1 MNYRQRVGN
10 NKHTVD
16 GFRAYASYGLI
27 HSDDHSR
34 FNTKRQIEGAH
45 TYEQTS
51 EKGAFFFS
59 LILFVF
65 ILFFLLTAANKKK
78 STTKKSEFPDASPFT
93 HAPFSLCI

>member
-1 MNYRQRVGN
+1 MGQVYMLYLDSTLMNYRQRVGN

-51 EKGAFFFS
+51 EKGAFFF
-59 LILFVF
+59 FVDSVCFYF
-65 ILFFLLTAANKKK
+65 IFFTDGCQQK
-78 STTKKSEFPDASPFT
+78 EV
-93 HAPFSLCI
+93 